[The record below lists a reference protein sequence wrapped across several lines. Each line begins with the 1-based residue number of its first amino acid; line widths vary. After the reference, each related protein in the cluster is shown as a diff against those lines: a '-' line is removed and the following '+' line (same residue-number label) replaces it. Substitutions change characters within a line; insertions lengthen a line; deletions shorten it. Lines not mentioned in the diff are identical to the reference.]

1 MKFDLP
7 KEQSSIIKVLGV
19 GGGGSNAVNHM
30 HSQGINGVDFIV
42 CNTDQQA
49 LDISPV
55 PLKVQLGATLTEGR
69 GAGSLPEVGKN
80 AAIENIDE
88 LKDIISKN
96 TKMAFITA
104 GMGGGTG
111 TGAAPVI
118 AKAAREMGVLTVG
131 IVTMPFFFE
140 GKKRRQQAEA
150 GIEEIREHVDT
161 LLIINNEKLREMCGN
176 LPIAQAF
183 AMADDVLTTAAKG
196 IAEII
201 TRTGYINVDF
211 EDVRTVMNNSGVA
224 IMGSAAAEGE
234 DRAIKA
240 VEKALASPLL
250 NDNNIEGARYV
261 LLNIT
266 FGNQEVLM
274 DEISDITDYI
284 QDEAGSSADVIWG
297 YGMDESLGDELSVTI
312 IATGFNQNP
321 NIGVNLDKKPERRKI
336 NLEDHE
342 EESKAQASASSESQA
357 LADEPFLK
365 STAPAPEQ
373 PKEETPSPSV
383 LSDEV
388 RYTTLEDDAQKE
400 EEEMPSVASQR
411 VFEFDMTSKPADK
424 TPTRSSQEDMEDTE
438 EKEESEASDEHY
450 MKQEEGK
457 VAETESEEASDERET
472 WEPFMRKTEGGAQEE
487 EQQKPITQERP
498 SFKTTTPE
506 GRSNEQ
512 PSERSASASR
522 EEQVDR
528 ANQRMSRLRE
538 LSMRLRT
545 PSGMSD
551 LESEPAFKR
560 KQINL
565 DDVPHSSES
574 SMSKFTLG
582 EEEDED
588 GEKRTKLRENNSF
601 LHKNVD

>member
-7 KEQSSIIKVLGV
+7 KENSSIIKVLGV

-30 HSQGINGVDFIV
+30 YRQGITGVDFIV

-49 LDISPV
+49 LDVSPV

-69 GAGSLPEVGKN
+69 GAGSLPDVGKN
-80 AAIENIDE
+80 AAIENIDD
-88 LKDIISKN
+88 LKDIVNKN
-96 TKMAFITA
+96 TKMIFITA

-118 AKAAREMGVLTVG
+118 AKTAREMGVLTVG

-150 GIEEIREHVDT
+150 GIEEIRQNVDT

-183 AMADDVLTTAAKG
+183 AMADDVLTTAARG

-211 EDVRTVMNNSGVA
+211 EDVRTVMNDSGVA
-224 IMGSAAAEGE
+224 IMGSAASEGE

-240 VEKALASPLL
+240 VEKALSSPLL
-250 NDNNIEGARYV
+250 NDNNIQGARYV

-297 YGMDESLGDELSVTI
+297 YGMDEALGDQLSVTI

-321 NIGVNLDKKPERRKI
+321 NTGVNLDKKPEARKL
-336 NLEDHE
+336 NLEDE
-342 EESKAQASASSESQA
+342 PETKTNKEANFSDADTTE
-357 LADEPFLK
+357 DEPFLK
-365 STAPAPEQ
+365 RPMEEEASTPTQEM
-373 PKEETPSPSV
+373 EE
-383 LSDEV
+383 DET
-388 RYTTLEDDAQKE
+388 RYTLTDDADAKE
-400 EEEMPSVASQR
+400 SEESDAEEKRSQR
-411 VFEFDMTSKPADK
+411 VFEFDVSSSEKDDPESKKDSEPFLKGSASESK
-424 TPTRSSQEDMEDTE
+424 KESSEDRKD
-438 EKEESEASDEHY
+438 
-450 MKQEEGK
+450 
-457 VAETESEEASDERET
+457 
-472 WEPFMRKTEGGAQEE
+472 WEPFKRESSEE
-487 EQQKPITQERP
+487 KKPITQEKTQ
-498 SFKTTTPE
+498 FKTTTPE
-506 GRSNEQ
+506 SNKKETDGSGDK
-512 PSERSASASR
+512 PSR
-522 EEQVDR
+522 EEQAER
-528 ANQRMSRLRE
+528 ANARLSRLRE

-551 LESEPAFKR
+551 LENEPAFKR

>member
-80 AAIENIDE
+80 AAIENIDD

-240 VEKALASPLL
+240 VEKALSSPLL

-342 EESKAQASASSESQA
+342 EETAAPTSTTVEPAAT
-357 LADEPFLK
+357 ADEPFLK
-365 STAPAPEQ
+365 SSAPVE
-373 PKEETPSPSV
+373 EEEETETPSPA
-383 LSDEV
+383 ENAGV
-388 RYTTLEDDAQKE
+388 RYTTLEDDVQE
-400 EEEMPSVASQR
+400 EEDDSTPASQR
-411 VFEFDMTSKPADK
+411 VFEFDMSSKP
-424 TPTRSSQEDMEDTE
+424 S
-438 EKEESEASDEHY
+438 EESRMPSVEEEANDQEAEDEPY
-450 MKQEEGK
+450 MKN
-457 VAETESEEASDERET
+457 EEAAPAEEEADERET
-472 WEPFMRKTEGGAQEE
+472 WEPFIRKDEGAEQSQED
-487 EQQKPITQERP
+487 QKPITQERP

-506 GRSNEQ
+506 SKSDER
-512 PSERSASASR
+512 PSEGSASSSR
-522 EEQVDR
+522 EEQAQR

-588 GEKRTKLRENNSF
+588 GEKRTKLKENNSF

>member
-7 KEQSSIIKVLGV
+7 KENSSIIKVLGV

-30 HSQGINGVDFIV
+30 YRQGINGVDFLV

-49 LDISPV
+49 LDVSPV

-80 AAIENIDE
+80 AATENIDD
-88 LKDIISKN
+88 LKSIISTN
-96 TKMAFITA
+96 TKMVFITA

-118 AKAAREMGVLTVG
+118 AQTAREMGVLTVG

-140 GKKRRQQAEA
+140 GRKRRQQAEA
-150 GIEEIREHVDT
+150 GIEEIRQNVDT

-183 AMADDVLTTAAKG
+183 AMADNVLTTAAKG

-211 EDVRTVMNNSGVA
+211 EDVRTVMTESGVA

-240 VEKALASPLL
+240 VEKALSSPLL

-297 YGMDESLGDELSVTI
+297 YGMDESLGDQLSVTI

-321 NIGVNLDKKPERRKI
+321 NTGVNLDKKPEKRRM
-336 NLEDHE
+336 NLEDDMPQAPKQTE
-342 EESKAQASASSESQA
+342 EKVEQSSE
-357 LADEPFLK
+357 EPFLK
-365 STAPAPEQ
+365 KAEEPEF
-373 PKEETPSPSV
+373 KEEANEESPVSEEKNFFTLEGEV
-383 LSDEV
+383 EEEDQDEACETSEDRTLFEEPQSSQRIFEFDITSSGSSDEASEV
-388 RYTTLEDDAQKE
+388 ENAEEEKEDDASAPFLKGSETEQQE
-400 EEEMPSVASQR
+400 EEE
-411 VFEFDMTSKPADK
+411 DL
-424 TPTRSSQEDMEDTE
+424 
-438 EKEESEASDEHY
+438 
-450 MKQEEGK
+450 
-457 VAETESEEASDERET
+457 ET
-472 WEPFMRKTEGGAQEE
+472 WEPFIKKSEQETASNTEPNISSE
-487 EQQKPITQERP
+487 KP

-506 GRSNEQ
+506 ETPRQ
-512 PSERSASASR
+512 DDDRPSR
-522 EEQVDR
+522 EEQTER
-528 ANQRMSRLRE
+528 ANQRLSRLRE

-545 PSGMSD
+545 PSGVNE
-551 LESEPAFKR
+551 LENEPAFKR

-574 SMSKFTLG
+574 SSSRFTLG
-582 EEEDED
+582 EEENED
-588 GEKRTKLRENNSF
+588 GEKRTKLRPNNGF
-601 LHKNVD
+601 LHDNVD

>member
-7 KEQSSIIKVLGV
+7 KENSSIIKVLGV

-30 HSQGINGVDFIV
+30 YRQGINGVDFLV

-49 LDISPV
+49 LDISPI
-55 PLKVQLGATLTEGR
+55 PFKVQLGATLTEGR

-80 AAIENIDE
+80 AAIENID
-88 LKDIISKN
+88 DIKEIINKN
-96 TKMAFITA
+96 TKMIFITA

-140 GKKRRQQAEA
+140 GRKRRQQAEA
-150 GIEEIREHVDT
+150 GIEEIREQVDT

-211 EDVRTVMNNSGVA
+211 EDVRTVMCDSGVA

-234 DRAIKA
+234 DRATKA
-240 VEKALASPLL
+240 VEKALSSPLL
-250 NDNNIEGARYV
+250 NDNNIQGARYV

-284 QDEAGSSADVIWG
+284 QEEAGASADVIWG
-297 YGMDESLGDELSVTI
+297 YGMDESLGDSLSVTI
-312 IATGFNQNP
+312 IATGFHQNASAST
-321 NIGVNLDKKPERRKI
+321 NFEKKPEKRRI
-336 NLEDHE
+336 NLEE
-342 EESKAQASASSESQA
+342 EEEEQAAVAPIVEETQDEA
-357 LADEPFLK
+357 EPFLK
-365 STAPAPEQ
+365 TSETEQ
-373 PKEETPSPSV
+373 IVQEEKKETESNERNIFTLTEDSVEDDQEEEVEQKQRIFEFEVGSSIEAVNDQEEETEEVDSSAT
-383 LSDEV
+383 SDQ
-388 RYTTLEDDAQKE
+388 AQEPAETE
-400 EEEMPSVASQR
+400 EEERP
-411 VFEFDMTSKPADK
+411 E
-424 TPTRSSQEDMEDTE
+424 
-438 EKEESEASDEHY
+438 
-450 MKQEEGK
+450 
-457 VAETESEEASDERET
+457 
-472 WEPFMRKTEGGAQEE
+472 WEPFIRSES
-487 EQQKPITQERP
+487 EQKEKDKEPIVEKKPI
-498 SFKTTTPE
+498 FKTTTPSSSSE
-506 GRSNEQ
+506 
-512 PSERSASASR
+512 PSGDDRPSR
-522 EEQVDR
+522 EEQAER
-528 ANQRMSRLRE
+528 ANARLSRLRE

-551 LESEPAFKR
+551 LENEPAFKR

-574 SMSKFTLG
+574 STSRFTLG
-582 EEEDED
+582 EEEAED
-588 GEKRTKLRENNSF
+588 GEKRGKLRPNNGY
-601 LHKNVD
+601 LHDHVD

>member
-411 VFEFDMTSKPADK
+411 VFEFDMTSKPADQ

>member
-342 EESKAQASASSESQA
+342 EESKAQASAFSESQA

-411 VFEFDMTSKPADK
+411 VFEFDMTNKPADQ

-450 MKQEEGK
+450 MKQEEEK